1 VPVEQIYR
9 DCRDHGIR
17 YARRIVG
24 AGDAEDRVQDA
35 ILDMYMSRDY
45 LRDGNLKGYFFR
57 ALCNR
62 ALMHIRRFGRRF
74 VLVGDEEILLY
85 LEELDG

>member
-1 VPVEQIYR
+1 
-9 DCRDHGIR
+9 
-17 YARRIVG
+17 
-24 AGDAEDRVQDA
+24 
-35 ILDMYMSRDY
+35 MYMSRDY